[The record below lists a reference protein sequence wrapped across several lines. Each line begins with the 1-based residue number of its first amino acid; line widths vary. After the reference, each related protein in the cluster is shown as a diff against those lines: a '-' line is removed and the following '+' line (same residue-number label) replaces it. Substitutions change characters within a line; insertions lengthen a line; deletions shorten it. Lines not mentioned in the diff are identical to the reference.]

1 MRKKTFHLQSPTLPE
16 NVPDSKLTK
25 KHRYHEANPLEYDF
39 LPSNTFLIGRGPGLL
54 SAAAISLSPR
64 LSMIPRIIEEIT
76 RVAFRFGTVV
86 DQVCRSIEVSPDEIN
101 ADGAWIYC
109 AYGVD
114 EKAAIDAVERFN
126 VEKVSH
132 VSG

>member
-1 MRKKTFHLQSPTLPE
+1 
-16 NVPDSKLTK
+16 
-25 KHRYHEANPLEYDF
+25 
-39 LPSNTFLIGRGPGLL
+39 
-54 SAAAISLSPR
+54 
-64 LSMIPRIIEEIT
+64 MIPSISEEIT

-114 EKAAIDAVERFN
+114 EEAAIDAVDRFN
-126 VEKVSH
+126 IDKVSH
-132 VSG
+132 TPGEPHVFEQPGY

>member
-1 MRKKTFHLQSPTLPE
+1 
-16 NVPDSKLTK
+16 
-25 KHRYHEANPLEYDF
+25 
-39 LPSNTFLIGRGPGLL
+39 
-54 SAAAISLSPR
+54 
-64 LSMIPRIIEEIT
+64 MIPSISEEIT

-114 EKAAIDAVERFN
+114 EEAAIEAVDRFN
-126 VEKVSH
+126 IEKVGH
-132 VSG
+132 TSGEPHGSEQPGC